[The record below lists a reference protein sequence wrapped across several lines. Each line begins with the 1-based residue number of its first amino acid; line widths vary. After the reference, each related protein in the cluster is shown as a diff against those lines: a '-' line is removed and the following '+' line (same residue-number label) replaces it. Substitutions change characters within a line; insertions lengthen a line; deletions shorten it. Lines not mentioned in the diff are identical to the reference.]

1 MRVARDDALARR
13 GMSLRDVVAAL
24 FAACACYA
32 ASKRASHARFE
43 PYIRFDSV
51 DASVAVSS
59 YADARALPTPAFDG
73 DRFVFFARGVNA
85 TTIARATLAEDDG
98 DASSKIS
105 RRRRRRRKNDDG
117 RRRRRSTR
125 VRDEDDAVRARGMRA
140 LAKTAVGREMDGFEE
155 VDADAVRASVA
166 AKSSTGVGVGD
177 GDDQRAVVIER
188 GRLAGGRRVVVVVTR
203 DFRVVCF
210 DDALRELWR
219 REDAAPA
226 GTRATAT
233 SVVVSSSGA
242 ATGDVGLIVV
252 GARLEKVATKGR
264 RTTGGANGV
273 EEEAREDD
281 SRGEFEYRA
290 FDATTGETRWSET
303 YDEDGHRRHE
313 TGRMSLKNL
322 DGDEIEDAAER
333 SCADFRESLVHDGL
347 PHQWR
352 HESDTRMRLAHFTR
366 HKSRAE
372 IRAREKRSRRRKSAP
387 VASIPTNGARRAF
400 GTAFD
405 ALRGIARERRRA
417 EGARERREEKPPNVV
432 VSHHSEGVEVLHLY
446 SGAKVCGMRLKS
458 PGLHVDFDGDGVV
471 DRVEAHGWNAPDV
484 GMPRCWATV
493 TAGLTEERRTLSA
506 SICRGGSGLA
516 AHRATHSEGHDI
528 RSVEVAP
535 PISLRRLPETSN
547 ELSKPRDQLGRDLVF
562 LNNRGE
568 MTCFNARDGEQRRWQ
583 IRTTADW
590 TKDDVAHPSL
600 AAFTAH
606 VGGHVDLAV
615 AVGSRSIVFVN
626 AKGYRASPPIEIT
639 TPPTAP
645 LLATDVDGDGLTDI
659 VLRTQFSI
667 YVWLQRPR
675 SGNLPFTFLI
685 GALATTMAVAFAH
698 QLREARDADGY
709 ILRSTD
715 VDGLEWDKFSDRD
728 DDNDSDDDDHHG
740 RDENGAPMRDG
751 RARFHDTRM

>member
-1 MRVARDDALARR
+1 MRR
-13 GMSLRDVVAAL
+13 RDVFAAL

-43 PYIRFDSV
+43 PFVRFDAI
-51 DASVAVSS
+51 DASSVIASPRHT
-59 YADARALPTPAFDG
+59 ARALPTPAFDG
-73 DRFVFFARGVNA
+73 ERGFVFFARGVNA

-98 DASSKIS
+98 DASAKIS
-105 RRRRRRRKNDDG
+105 RRRRRRNG
-117 RRRRRSTR
+117 RRRRRRR
-125 VRDEDDAVRARGMRA
+125 VTHARDEDDAVRARGMRV
-140 LAKTAVGREMDGFEE
+140 LAETAVGREMDGFEE
-155 VDADAVRASVA
+155 VDADDGVRASVA
-166 AKSSTGVGVGD
+166 AKSRNAAAAA
-177 GDDQRAVVIER
+177 GDDQRAVVIAR
-188 GRLAGGRRVVVVVTR
+188 GALADGRRVVVVVTR

-210 DDALRELWR
+210 DDGLRELWR
-219 REDAAPA
+219 REDAAPT
-226 GTRATAT
+226 GTRATEA

-242 ATGDVGLIVV
+242 ANGDVGLVVV
-252 GARLEKVATKGR
+252 GARLETVATTRK
-264 RTTGGANGV
+264 TSDSANGV
-273 EEEAREDD
+273 EDEARADD

-290 FDATTGETRWSET
+290 FDAATGETRWSET

-322 DGDEIEDAAER
+322 DDDEIEDAAER
-333 SCADFRESLVHDGL
+333 SCADFRESLVRDGL

-352 HESDTRMRLAHFTR
+352 HESDTRMRLALFAR

-372 IRAREKRSRRRKSAP
+372 IRAREKRSRREKRVAS
-387 VASIPTNGARRAF
+387 VASIPTNGAARAF

-405 ALRGIARERRRA
+405 ALRGIKRERRRDDG
-417 EGARERREEKPPNVV
+417 ERERREEKPPNVV
-432 VSHHSEGVEVLHLY
+432 VSHHSEGIEVLHLY

-458 PGLHVDFDGDGVV
+458 PSLHVDFDGDGVV

-484 GMPRCWATV
+484 GLPRCWATV

-516 AHRATHSEGHDI
+516 AHRATHPEGHDI
-528 RSVEVAP
+528 RVVKVVP

-547 ELSKPRDQLGRDLVF
+547 ELSKPRHSLGRDLVF

-568 MTCFNARDGEQRRWQ
+568 MTCFNARDGEQKRWQ

-590 TKDDVAHPSL
+590 TEDDVARPSL
-600 AAFTAH
+600 AAFTAR
-606 VGGHVDLAV
+606 VGGRVDLAV

-659 VLRTQFSI
+659 VLRAQFSV

-675 SGNLPFTFLI
+675 SGALPFTFLI
-685 GALATTMAVAFAH
+685 GALATTMAVAFVH
-698 QLREARDADGY
+698 QLRADGY
-709 ILRSTD
+709 HGVVPRSTD
-715 VDGLEWDKFSDRD
+715 VDELARDTFSED
-728 DDNDSDDDDHHG
+728 DDEDDEDDEDERD
-740 RDENGAPMRDG
+740 RDENGAPARDAT
-751 RARFHDTRM
+751 ARFHDAR